1 MLFTMQPGSD
11 TYHYQSKFW
20 KLDKEQILDTI
31 LINNKEE
38 FISKRLIDR
47 TLLDYLRVEL
57 NLTGT
62 KNGCG
67 IGACGACVVLV
78 DFKPY
83 RSCVTKLSKVIGKSI
98 LTIEGL
104 ESSDGTLHPIQKA
117 FMEAGAIQCGFCT
130 PGMILTTYALLLKI
144 NQPSIEQIKK
154 ALNASICRCTGYKQI
169 IDAIRIASAVINK
182 KNISVYG

>member
-1 MLFTMQPGSD
+1 M
-11 TYHYQSKFW
+11 
-20 KLDKEQILDTI
+20 DTI

-38 FISKRLIDR
+38 FIYKRHIDR
-47 TLLDYLRVEL
+47 SLLDYLRVDL

-83 RSCVTKLSKVIGKSI
+83 RSCVTKLSKVIGKNI

-104 ESSDGTLHPIQKA
+104 ENSDGTLHPIQQA
-117 FMEAGAIQCGFCT
+117 FIDAGAVQCGFCT
-130 PGMILTTYALLLKI
+130 PGMILTTYAFLLKN
-144 NQPSIEQIKK
+144 NQPGIEQIKK
-154 ALNASICRCTGYKQI
+154 AFNASICRCTGYKQI
-169 IDAIRIASAVINK
+169 IDAVQIASVTIKK
-182 KNISVYG
+182 KNISVYN